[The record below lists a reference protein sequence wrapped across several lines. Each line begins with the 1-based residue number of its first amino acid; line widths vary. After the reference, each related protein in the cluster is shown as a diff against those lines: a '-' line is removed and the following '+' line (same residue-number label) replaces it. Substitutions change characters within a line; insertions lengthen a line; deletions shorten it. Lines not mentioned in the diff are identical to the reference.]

1 MNPVPLLVTI
11 TLVMSLFTAPAYT
24 DEPAPGSDKYAV
36 ATFAGG
42 CFWCMES
49 PYDKTEGVIS
59 TVSGYMG
66 GHVINPDYKQVSSGG
81 SGHREVVQVTYDPAV
96 VSYEKLLEVY
106 WKNIDPTDDRGQFC
120 DKGNQYTSAIFVHN
134 DEQRRKAAESL
145 QNLQDNKPF
154 SGKIYTEILEAQ
166 QFYPAE
172 DYHQDYYMKN
182 PLRYKYY
189 RYACGRDKRLEMLWG
204 SS

>member
-1 MNPVPLLVTI
+1 MNPVPLLVAI
-11 TLVMSLFTAPAYT
+11 TLVLSFFTSPAFT
-24 DEPAPGSDKYAV
+24 EEPGDDSDKHAI

-42 CFWCMES
+42 CFWCMEP

-66 GHVINPDYKQVSSGG
+66 GHVIKPDYKQVSSGG
-81 SGHREVVQVTYDPAV
+81 SGHREVLQVTYDPAV
-96 VSYEKLLEVY
+96 VSYAELLEVY

-134 DEQRRKAAESL
+134 DEQRRKATESM
-145 QNLQDNKPF
+145 QNLQNNKPF
-154 SGKIYTEILEAQ
+154 SGEIYTEILEAK

-189 RYACGRDKRLEMLWG
+189 RYACGRDKRLDMLWG